1 MTTAGR
7 VLVLGLLLPA
17 LVGSPAGA
25 AAQSNGD
32 PLELWE
38 AFPMEPTPQP
48 TRVVD
53 TAARTPEPER
63 VVEEESGITTFR
75 LIALMVFAAGAGG
88 LAVSLIAL
96 RGVRRLPGGAAAA
109 PRRADEAVERPP
121 EAAAEEPRRAGRV
134 APKRVNPE
142 PLGLEPAASRSA
154 APTAPKPMA
163 PTPIP
168 TARAAPETRRSEPS
182 PPAPAIVSTAPRPAN
197 EGLDQGQRA
206 AVLRLVA
213 LVLVTSAALLAFATD
228 WDSPI
233 RVGLV
238 LSFMLF
244 VPGLVVAELLEI
256 RDPMLQLA
264 TAVAASLAV
273 ETLIGVAL
281 VYAGLF
287 SAGLAFSIVVGI
299 TVAAVAAA
307 GIRVRYSWVSVIDSE
322 SVRSSA

>member
-7 VLVLGLLLPA
+7 ALVLGLLLPA

-121 EAAAEEPRRAGRV
+121 EEPRRAGRV
-134 APKRVNPE
+134 VPDRANPE

>member
-53 TAARTPEPER
+53 TAARTPELER

-121 EAAAEEPRRAGRV
+121 EEPRRAGRV
-134 APKRVNPE
+134 VPDRANPE